1 MAFKATFSGE
11 SHFSACLNGSQQFDA
26 DMTNT
31 IYKPIGDYY
40 TGRYE
45 IIPTDFDQTIHIN
58 GLVATNDITVKAVP
72 NDYGKI
78 IWDGSIIY
86 VR

>member
-1 MAFKATFSGE
+1 MFKAKFSGGANF
-11 SHFSACLNGSQQFDA
+11 SAHFSGGGNFSAKLSE
-26 DMTNT
+26 T
-31 IYKPIGDYY
+31 ILKPIGDYY
-40 TGRYE
+40 TGRYDF
-45 IIPTDFDQTIHIN
+45 IPTDVDQTIHID
-58 GLVATNDITVKAVP
+58 GMVATQDITIRAVP

>member
-1 MAFKATFSGE
+1 MFNAKFSGGAN
-11 SHFSACLNGSQQFDA
+11 FTAKIRGNDQFTA
-26 DMTNT
+26 HLSET
-31 IYKPIGDYY
+31 ILKPIGEYY
-40 TGRYE
+40 TGRYDF
-45 IIPTDFDQTIHIN
+45 IPTDFDQTVHIN
-58 GLVATNDITVKAVP
+58 GMVATQDITIRAVP